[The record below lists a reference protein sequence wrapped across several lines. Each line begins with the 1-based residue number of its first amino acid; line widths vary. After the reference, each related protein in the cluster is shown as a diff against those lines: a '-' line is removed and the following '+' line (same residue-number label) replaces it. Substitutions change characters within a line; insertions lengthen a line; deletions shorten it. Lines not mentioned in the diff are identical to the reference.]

1 MKKPYIFI
9 FLIIALFLL
18 TGCSN
23 GGTLSSKGR
32 AETVT
37 DAVVVVDNLEL
48 AKSILKPK
56 KSDLDVSRDPFKP
69 LVVKTT
75 EMKVDAVTVPEVPD
89 IDVMSI
95 ESMKYLGRV
104 RSDDENAAFLKSNK
118 DKGLYR
124 VDDRIKDFVVRE
136 ILDDKVIF
144 SNGKR
149 EITLR
154 RVE

>member
-1 MKKPYIFI
+1 MKKSYIFI
-9 FLIIALFLL
+9 FLMIALFFL
-18 TGCSN
+18 TGCGN
-23 GGTLSSKGR
+23 GSTLSSKGR
-32 AETVT
+32 EENVK
-37 DAVVVVDNLEL
+37 DAIAVVDNLEL

-75 EMKVDAVTVPEVPD
+75 EKKVDAVIVPEVPD